1 MDISDAT
8 TRPVK
13 SNRQNTRWQ
22 LTAITHLFS
31 QCSAVAAL
39 YDRRNMN
46 SGSRETG
53 AVADC
58 RYSDTLRRNS
68 KVTTAH
74 STVAGSIRW
83 ALEVRCGSRH
93 PFRRFSNDPFLFGRR
108 TSAKHA
114 PDYQSN
120 HSGQGSTFFHGGE
133 RTNRTFRCNYRRLR
147 IDYESKAVRKKFCAK
162 CEARL

>member
-1 MDISDAT
+1 MTAE
-8 TRPVK
+8 TRIQDPE
-13 SNRQNTRWQ
+13 
-22 LTAITHLFS
+22 
-31 QCSAVAAL
+31 
-39 YDRRNMN
+39 RN
-46 SGSRETG
+46 G

-58 RYSDTLRRNS
+58 RFSDTLCRNS
-68 KVTTAH
+68 RVTTNSAALSKSFSTGH
-74 STVAGSIRW
+74 SSFAGIIRW
-83 ALEVRCGSRH
+83 ASEVRFGTRH

-120 HSGQGSTFFHGGE
+120 HGQGSTFFHGGE
-133 RTNRTFRCNYRRLR
+133 RTNRRFGCNYRRLA